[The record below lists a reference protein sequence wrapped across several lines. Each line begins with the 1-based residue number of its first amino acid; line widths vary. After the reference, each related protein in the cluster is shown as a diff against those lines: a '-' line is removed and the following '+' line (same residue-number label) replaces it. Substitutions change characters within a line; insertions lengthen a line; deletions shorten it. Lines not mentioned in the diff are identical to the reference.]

1 MKINI
6 VLFLVLFISISSI
19 AHTKRARDFGIDIGV
34 FKTGKLNAITDVP
47 GVKVGHFT
55 LNKGTD
61 IHTGVTAILPHSENI
76 FQNKVPAAIYIGN
89 GGWKIGRI

>member
-1 MKINI
+1 M
-6 VLFLVLFISISSI
+6 
-19 AHTKRARDFGIDIGV
+19 
-34 FKTGKLNAITDVP
+34 P

-89 GGWKIGRI
+89 GGWKMGRI